1 MRNEVSLHKTAK
13 ANLILSVGI
22 VSVLLVVP
30 LLTRDVYWL
39 NLVVSVFV
47 WAAAATAWNISAGFA
62 GGLSLGHAAFFG
74 IGAYTA
80 ALLFLKM
87 GITPWVGMFIGA
99 VIAGLLGA
107 FLGAITFRLR
117 GPFFVLAT
125 LAFGI
130 VVHIIAVNWRSL
142 TRGSAGLNLPFE
154 GGAANMLFRDMSA
167 YWYVGLVLLALCLA
181 ISAWI
186 ERSRL
191 GYYLVALRENEE
203 AAYSL
208 GVRVV
213 RAKVT
218 ATAVSAGLTALAGSF
233 YAFFMQYID
242 PSSTTQFELSVQ
254 IALIAIVGGMG
265 TTIGPALGA
274 AIIVPLGEVL
284 RAQLGGGPSL
294 VLYGF
299 LLIIIVLAA
308 PNGAIAGIRALRRK
322 FR

>member
-1 MRNEVSLHKTAK
+1 MLPKPSKT
-13 ANLILSVGI
+13 NLLPGI
-22 VSVLLVVP
+22 GVVLVLLTVP

-39 NLVVSVFV
+39 SLGGSVFV

-80 ALLFLKM
+80 ALLFLKL
-87 GITPWVGMFIGA
+87 GITPWVGMLAGV
-99 VIAGLLGA
+99 VIAGLIGA

-142 TRGSAGLNLPFE
+142 TRGSAGLNLPFD
-154 GGAANMLFRDMSA
+154 GGAANMLFRDMGT
-167 YWYVGLVLLALCLA
+167 YWHVGLILLALCLA
-181 ISAWI
+181 VSAWI
-186 ERSRL
+186 EKSRL

-208 GVRVV
+208 GVKVV
-213 RAKVT
+213 QSKVS
-218 ATAVSAGLTALAGSF
+218 AAAISAGLTALAGSF
-233 YAFFMQYID
+233 YAFFIQYID
-242 PSSTTQFELSVQ
+242 PASTTQFELSVQ
-254 IALIAIVGGMG
+254 IALIAIVGGVG
-265 TTIGPALGA
+265 TTIGPFLGA

-299 LLIIIVLAA
+299 LLMLIVLAA
-308 PNGAIAGIRALRRK
+308 PNGAIAGLRVLRRK
-322 FR
+322 FRRR